1 MAVVACSYLN
11 FNNIELFAMLMMSCE
26 READDI
32 RLSFFLLIFVADSE
46 LLRLRTCFGV
56 LNLSIN

>member
-11 FNNIELFAMLMMSCE
+11 FNNIELFAMLMM

-32 RLSFFLLIFVADSE
+32 RLTFFLLIFIAYSE
-46 LLRLRTCFGV
+46 FLQLRTCFGAV
-56 LNLSIN
+56 HLNIN